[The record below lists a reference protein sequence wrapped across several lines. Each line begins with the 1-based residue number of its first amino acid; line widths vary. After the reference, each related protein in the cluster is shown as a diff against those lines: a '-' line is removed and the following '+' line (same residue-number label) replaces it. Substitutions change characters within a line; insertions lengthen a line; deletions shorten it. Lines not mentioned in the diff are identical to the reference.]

1 MLLMTGCSGP
11 SFKLGRGLN
20 NLTEF
25 ARMGEVRRSIE
36 QASLWEGQ
44 HHGFTSG
51 AIRGFNRGIAR
62 SLIGATEVVTF
73 PIPSYD
79 PWYGR
84 DKFDYNGDTFIGG
97 PFRKDH
103 VWTLNFMTEAPR
115 YPDSYRPGPVADSIF
130 ATDTALGFASGEVA
144 PFMIGSRFHIFDF

>member
-1 MLLMTGCSGP
+1 MRPSFCVTLVALAAMLLMTGCSGP

-73 PIPSYD
+73 PIPS
-79 PWYGR
+79 R
-84 DKFDYNGDTFIGG
+84 SRHR
-97 PFRKDH
+97 RKCRGWG
-103 VWTLNFMTEAPR
+103 V
-115 YPDSYRPGPVADSIF
+115 PG
-130 ATDTALGFASGEVA
+130 
-144 PFMIGSRFHIFDF
+144 